1 MKKLLLVITA
11 LFVNAALFA
20 GTPAKDFLAG
30 VYDFATKESSTWK
43 IYDGNFCSIDTTAE
57 EYVFTGGFVVKL
69 LGTSRYDF
77 VCKVSNNENDFNVE
91 LSAVVSYACDK
102 SGKKL
107 GSAKVMKTSAN
118 VVNQYA
124 AQMKT
129 EISSRIEAV
138 QKSDNGEEEYIKIVT
153 SPSFIN
159 VASKSMSDLAMKKF
173 VEENINGKDVC
184 FDVKLETV
192 DENVNPITGKAEAL
206 AYKARGTVEVYK
218 DGTPGSI
225 IITEPYSVSIY
236 SNNALLLSA
245 KIGSTYTVKGK
256 AKLTQIGM
264 ASNKFWSYSV
274 EEE

>member
-1 MKKLLLVITA
+1 MKKTLLIIVA

-77 VCKVSNNENDFNVE
+77 VCKVSNNENDFTVE
-91 LSAVVSYACDK
+91 LSDVVSYACDK
-102 SGKKL
+102 SGNKL
-107 GSAKVMKTSAN
+107 GTAKVMKTSAN

-129 EISSRIEAV
+129 EIISRIEAV
-138 QKSDNGEEEYIKIVT
+138 QKAGNGEEEYTKIVT
-153 SPSFIN
+153 SPSFVN

-184 FDVKLETV
+184 LDVKLVSV
-192 DENVNPITGKAEAL
+192 DENVNPITKKTEAL

-225 IITEPYSVSIY
+225 IITEPYPVSIY
-236 SNNALLLSA
+236 SNSDKLLSA

-256 AKLTQIGM
+256 AKLTQMGM